1 MTRSFSRSQAMLAE
15 ALGVI
20 PLGTQTFSKSTTQY
34 PAGVSPHF
42 VDHARGAIVTDVDGN
57 DYVDFN
63 NALASVTLGHCDPD
77 VTAAVSEQLQ
87 KGTIFPLASPLEI
100 AVAELICEL
109 VPCAEKVRYGKN
121 GSDATAGAIR
131 AARAFTGRDRPQQG
145 RAEGDERAY
154 LGLCL

>member
-42 VDHARGAIVTDVDGN
+42 VDHARGAVVTDVDGN

-77 VTAAVSEQLQ
+77 NQRRSHRTDRQ
-87 KGTIFPLASPLEI
+87 GNNFPSPTRSKSRS
-100 AVAELICEL
+100 
-109 VPCAEKVRYGKN
+109 PN
-121 GSDATAGAIR
+121 
-131 AARAFTGRDRPQQG
+131 
-145 RAEGDERAY
+145 
-154 LGLCL
+154 